1 MSFGGFETRISKA
14 FEAEEYFSS
23 LHDNQGQRYGDKRE
37 LLYSFHLELVVK
49 QAELFKNLVKEQDW
63 ENVII
68 GCWGHD
74 SIEDAR
80 LTYNDIVK
88 KYGSAAADI
97 IYCCTEEKGKNR
109 AERHSDKY
117 LKELAANPLAVFVK
131 LCDLIANVKY
141 SLLTNSSMYK
151 KYQTEYTH
159 FYAVVSPGN
168 EHLKEM
174 FEYLDDLF
182 TVGMK

>member
-1 MSFGGFETRISKA
+1 MSFSGFETSVNKMYA
-14 FEAEEYFSS
+14 AEKKFTQLHDDQGQKYGYKS
-23 LHDNQGQRYGDKRE
+23 LHP
-37 LLYSFHLELVVK
+37 YSFHLQMVVK
-49 QAELFKNLVKEQDW
+49 QAELFSHLVTTEQW
-63 ENVII
+63 EDVII

-74 SIEDAR
+74 CIEDAR
-80 LTYNDIVK
+80 VTYNDLIKEFGQTV
-88 KYGSAAADI
+88 ADI

-174 FEYLDDLF
+174 FEYLDNLF
-182 TVGMK
+182 TVGLR